1 MYVERQ
7 AAGNPADTIANGIG
21 KHMTKKTKTIVNL
34 GPLEGRVFI
43 LGRDGH
49 IYIDSKTASKH
60 HAEIRIIDGK
70 IRLRDLDSTNGTYLL
85 KNRKLVQFTEGFV
98 NPLQPVVLGSKP
110 YVINDLL
117 KIATE
122 FSAGDRDDTLIETG
136 ADAGSKAAGG

>member
-1 MYVERQ
+1 M
-7 AAGNPADTIANGIG
+7 A
-21 KHMTKKTKTIVNL
+21 KKTKTIVNL
-34 GPLEGRVFI
+34 EALEGRILI

-49 IYIDSKTASKH
+49 IYIDSPTASKH

-70 IRLRDLDSTNGTYLL
+70 VKLRDLGSTNGTFLL

-98 NPLQPVVLGSKP
+98 NPLQPIVIGNKP

-122 FSAGDRDDTLIETG
+122 FSAGDVDDTQIDTG
-136 ADAGSKAAGG
+136 ADSEPKAAG